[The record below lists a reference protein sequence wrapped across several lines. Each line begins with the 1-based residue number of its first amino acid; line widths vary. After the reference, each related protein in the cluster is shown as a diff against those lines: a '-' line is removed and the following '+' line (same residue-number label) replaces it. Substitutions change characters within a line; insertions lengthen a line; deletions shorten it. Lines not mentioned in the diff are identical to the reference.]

1 MVPGWKIESSEDER
15 LVMAYDRSEPRDLEG
30 WTGGV
35 GVGDGLQYIFV
46 IVDATDDED
55 AAVL

>member
-15 LVMAYDRSEPRDLEG
+15 LVMAYDRSDPRDLDG

-35 GVGDGLQYIFV
+35 GVGDGSQYISV
-46 IVDATDDED
+46 MVEAIDDED

>member
-1 MVPGWKIESSEDER
+1 VWTGVGI
-15 LVMAYDRSEPRDLEG
+15 

-35 GVGDGLQYIFV
+35 GVGEASQYDSV

-55 AAVL
+55 AAVLYVSVC